1 MNEKKPNSN
10 LGGNLQEQPLQ
21 IEYVSIDSLSTYE
34 RNTRTH
40 STEQIEQLVCS
51 IREFGF
57 TNPVLVDENNV
68 LIAGHGRFEA
78 SRLLGLKEVPAIRL
92 PNLTDD
98 QKKALRIADNKLA
111 LNAGWDEEL
120 LRVELQE
127 LKDSDY
133 NLDLVGF
140 SEKELEELF
149 GGESDLD
156 ETYTAKIESPVYEPQ
171 MEEVP
176 EIQVLCDT
184 EKYKSLIKEIDAS
197 NIDEGIKEFLRMSAT
212 RHLSFDYKMIAEFY
226 AHQPREVQDLFE
238 KSALVIIDFNKAIEN
253 GFVKM
258 SQRLSDIMGDED
270 EK

>member
-1 MNEKKPNSN
+1 MARKNQTEKLEYKSLMVEMVKLTEVKTYGRNS
-10 LGGNLQEQPLQ
+10 
-21 IEYVSIDSLSTYE
+21 
-34 RNTRTH
+34 RTH
-40 STEQIEQLVCS
+40 NKEQVKQIAES
-51 IREFGF
+51 ISEFGF
-57 TNPVLVDENNV
+57 TNPVLVDSDNV
-68 LIAGHGRFEA
+68 LIAGHGRLEA
-78 SRLLGLKEVPAIRL
+78 SRRLGLKEIPAIRL
-92 PNLTDD
+92 PNLTED

-140 SEKELEELF
+140 SEKELDELF
-149 GGESDLD
+149 GGESDSD
-156 ETYTAKIESPVYEPQ
+156 ETYTAKIESPVYEPK
-171 MEEVP
+171 MEEPP
-176 EIQVLCDT
+176 EIQILCDT

-226 AHQPREVQDLFE
+226 AHQPKEVQDLFE

-270 EK
+270 EE